1 MRQSSNALLV
11 SSIALAAALCA
22 GPALAGTVSVSS
34 ADPMGFSDAGST
46 PWEKQADVD
55 VLTRHLQTLGQRH
68 LPADSSLKVELLD
81 IDLAGT
87 VRISTR
93 AGNDRRVLKGGADV
107 PRISLRY
114 VFESAGKAPLS
125 AEESVTDLDYLRRME
140 RNQHLDSLHF
150 EKQMLERWFR
160 ARFASPQ

>member
-11 SSIALAAALCA
+11 SSIALAAALCV

-46 PWEKQADVD
+46 PWEKQANLDA
-55 VLTRHLQTLGQRH
+55 LTRHLQSLGQRH
-68 LPADSSLKVELLD
+68 LPGDSSLKVELLD

-87 VRISTR
+87 TRFSAR
-93 AGNDRRVLKGGADV
+93 AGQELRVVKGGADV

-125 AEESVTDLDYLRRME
+125 AQESVTDLDYLRRMQG
-140 RNQHLDSLHF
+140 NQQLDRLHY
-150 EKQMLERWFR
+150 EKQMLERWFM
-160 ARFASPQ
+160 ARFVAPR